1 MANNYRGSEMKAVEV
16 ENLFFNYL
24 DKKEKILDGINVT
37 IRKGE
42 IIGLVGLSGSGKSTF
57 CHCICG
63 IIPKIYEGN
72 LQGTIKI
79 FGIDIENMKIAEIA
93 SKIGVIFQNP
103 DTQLFSP
110 NVEDELAFGPEN
122 LCIERDEIGHRIK
135 KALELVGMEKYRYHN
150 PNELS
155 GGQKQ
160 LIAIASVLTMQPQI
174 LICDEIMSQID
185 QKGVELIKKALIEIK
200 NQGKTIIMVE
210 HNNSNLNIADRVLLL
225 KDGKIEEIKTRNE

>member
-1 MANNYRGSEMKAVEV
+1 MKAVEV
-16 ENLFFNYL
+16 ENLFFNYTG
-24 DKKEKILDGINVT
+24 KKEKILNGISVK
-37 IRKGE
+37 IEQGE
-42 IIGLVGLSGSGKSTF
+42 VVGLVGLSGSGKSTF

-63 IIPKIYEGN
+63 IIPKVYEGN
-72 LQGTIKI
+72 LQGKIKI
-79 FGIDIENMKIAEIA
+79 FDKNIQDMTIAEVA

-122 LCIERDEIGHRIK
+122 LCIERNEIGNRIE
-135 KALELVGMEKYRYHN
+135 KALKLVGMEKYRYHN

-185 QKGVELIKKALIEIK
+185 QKGVDLIKEALKEIK

-210 HNNSNLNIADRVLLL
+210 HNFSNLNIADRVLLL
-225 KDGKIEEIKTRNE
+225 KDGKIEEFKGKV